1 VSYFIKIRHAG
12 ALQFPEG
19 FDYRPANPSDPDSIS
34 LRGNDMS
41 GVLALMR
48 AVEVLDLAIDK
59 PGKRKKTTPGKVP
72 LYKFQ
77 LSDGHQVTAEE
88 ARTIVDAFDRAGA
101 IDAAFIAANF
111 PKIDTSRPE
120 LVKVVQELADVWIAF
135 NRVAAANDGYTVG

>member
-1 VSYFIKIRHAG
+1 MLVRYPAADTCRESRHVSYFIKIRHAG

-88 ARTIVDAFDRAGA
+88 ARTIVYAFDRAGA
-101 IDAAFIAANF
+101 IDAAFIAAKF

-120 LVKVVQELADVWIAF
+120 LVKVVQELADV
-135 NRVAAANDGYTVG
+135 